1 MTTHFDIEITY
12 NEEAYGFKKCV
23 SSQAH
28 KRLRKFWK
36 KKRRQAKRKENIEFF
51 KIEKDN

>member
-1 MTTHFDIEITY
+1 MTTHFDIEIAY
-12 NEEAYGFKKCV
+12 NEEAYAFKKYV

-28 KRLRKFWK
+28 KRLRKFLK
-36 KKRRQAKRKENIEFF
+36 KKRRQAKRKEKIEAF